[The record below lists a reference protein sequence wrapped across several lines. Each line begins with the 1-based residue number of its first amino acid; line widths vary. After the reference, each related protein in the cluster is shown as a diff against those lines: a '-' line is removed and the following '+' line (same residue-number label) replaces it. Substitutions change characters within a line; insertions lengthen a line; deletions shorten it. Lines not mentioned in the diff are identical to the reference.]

1 MEKLQKIIAQKEV
14 KGISDYFTLYRRLNK
29 ICKEREPSYDKAL
42 NVAILS
48 SFTSNGIKESLYV
61 KCCALGIFPK
71 IYVAEYKQY
80 TQEILNPE
88 SGLYQSSPN
97 LIILFIDT
105 MTLWGDDFFQAYR
118 RSDESRSAWVSEN
131 GDEIESLI
139 EKIKTHSSA
148 KILVHNLAVPEY
160 SPLGILENKQGF
172 GFFEAT
178 ETLNRKLREVYKTD
192 QQVFVFD
199 YDAFCSKVGK
209 QNIVDHKM
217 YYIGDMKLSL
227 NHMPALADAYLP
239 YIKSMMSM
247 TKKCLV
253 LDLDNTL
260 WGGVIGEDG
269 LEGIH
274 LGPTPEGRPFLEFQH
289 YILSLFDRGVILAI
303 NSKNNF
309 EDAIK
314 VIREHPDMILR
325 EKHFAAM
332 RINWDDK
339 ISNIQSIAEEINIGL
354 GSLVFLDDDR
364 LNQEMVRTACPDV
377 LVPVLPEDPSLYL
390 KTLMDI
396 DDFNSLHL
404 TDEDKNKGQMYA
416 AQKRRKEIKKNTTD
430 LSGYLKK
437 LKTKVTIEEANS
449 FTIPRISQ
457 LTQKTNQFNMTTKR
471 YLEEDIKALAMNKD
485 VMVLSLKAEDKFGDN
500 GITGVAIVKKG
511 SERWEIDSFLLS
523 CRVLGRKIEET
534 FVAYI
539 IEKAKN
545 EKAKILVG
553 SFIPTQKNVPARGFF
568 KRLGFCALE
577 ENNQGCEISE
587 YDLNKDCPYP
597 DFIQLIRKD

>member
-1 MEKLQKIIAQKEV
+1 MEKLQEMIAQKEI

-29 ICKEREPSYDKAL
+29 MCKEREPAYDKAL

-61 KCCALGIFPK
+61 KCCAVGIFPK

-88 SGLYQSSPN
+88 SRLYQSSPN

-118 RSDESRSAWVSEN
+118 KSDESRSAWVSEN

-199 YDAFCSKVGK
+199 YDAFCSKIGK
-209 QNIVDHKM
+209 QNIVDPKM

-416 AQKRRKEIKKNTTD
+416 AQKRRKEIKKTTTD
-430 LSGYLKK
+430 LSGYLKQ
-437 LKTKVTIEEANS
+437 LKTKITIEEANP
-449 FTIPRISQ
+449 FTMPRISQ

-471 YLEEDIKALAMNKD
+471 YLEEDIKALAIRKD

-534 FVAYI
+534 FLAYI

-568 KRLGFCALE
+568 KRLGFCTLE

>member
-1 MEKLQKIIAQKEV
+1 MEKLQEMIAQKEI
-14 KGISDYFTLYRRLNK
+14 KGISDHFTLYRRLNK
-29 ICKEREPSYDKAL
+29 MCNESVPSYDKEIRI
-42 NVAILS
+42 AILS

-71 IYVAEYKQY
+71 IYVGEYKQY
-80 TQEILNPE
+80 TQEILNSE
-88 SGLYQSSPN
+88 SGLYQSAPN
-97 LIILFIDT
+97 LIILFIDA

-118 RSDESRSAWVSEN
+118 SSDESKKVWVSEN

-139 EKIKTHSSA
+139 EKIKEHSSA
-148 KILVHNLAVPEY
+148 KILIHNLAIPEH

-178 ETLNRKLREVYKTD
+178 ETLNHRLREVYKTD

-199 YDAFCSKVGK
+199 YDAFCSKIGK

-269 LEGIH
+269 LAGIQ
-274 LGPTPEGRPFLEFQH
+274 LGPTPAGRPFLEFQRC
-289 YILSLFDRGVILAI
+289 ILSLFDRGVILAI

-314 VIREHPDMILR
+314 VIREHPDMVLR

-354 GSLVFLDDDR
+354 GSLVFLDDDK
-364 LNQEMVRTACPDV
+364 LNQEMVRTACPEV
-377 LVPVLPEDPSLYL
+377 LVPSLPEDPSLYL
-390 KTLMDI
+390 QTLMDI

-416 AQKRRKEIKKNTTD
+416 AQKKRKEIKKTTTD
-430 LSGYLKK
+430 LSGYLKQ

-471 YLEEDIKALAMNKD
+471 YLEEEIKTLSMRED
-485 VMVLSLKAEDKFGDN
+485 VLVLSLKAEDKFGDN

-534 FVAYI
+534 FIAYI

-553 SFIPTQKNVPARGFF
+553 PFIPTQKNVPARGFF
-568 KRLGFCALE
+568 ERLGFCALE
-577 ENNQGCEISE
+577 ANHNGCEISE

>member
-1 MEKLQKIIAQKEV
+1 MKKLQEVIAQKEI

-29 ICKEREPSYDKAL
+29 LCQEREPSYDKAL
-42 NVAILS
+42 NIAILS

-88 SGLYQSSPN
+88 SEFYQSSPN
-97 LIILFIDT
+97 LVILFIDA
-105 MTLWGDDFFQAYR
+105 MTLWGEDFFQAYR
-118 RSDESRSAWVSEN
+118 RSDESRRTWVSEN
-131 GDEIESLI
+131 GDEIEFLI

-178 ETLNRKLREVYKTD
+178 ETLNRKLREAYKTD
-192 QQVFVFD
+192 PQVFVFD
-199 YDAFCSKVGK
+199 YDAFCSKIGK

-217 YYIGDMKLSL
+217 YYIGDMKLRLS
-227 NHMPALADAYLP
+227 HMPTLTEAYLP
-239 YIKSMMSM
+239 YIKAMMSM

-269 LEGIH
+269 LEGIK

-289 YILSLFDRGVILAI
+289 YIISLFDRGVILAI

-314 VIREHPDMILR
+314 VIREHPDMVLR

-354 GSLVFLDDDR
+354 GSLVFLDDDK
-364 LNQEMVRTACPDV
+364 LNQEMVRTACPGV
-377 LVPVLPEDPSLYL
+377 LVPILPEDPSLYL

-416 AQKRRKEIKKNTTD
+416 AQKRRKEIKKTTTD
-430 LSGYLKK
+430 LSQYLKQ
-437 LKTKVTIEEANS
+437 LKTKVTIEKANS

-471 YLEEDIKALAMNKD
+471 YLEEEIKALAMRED
-485 VMVLSLKAEDKFGDN
+485 MMVLSLKAEDKFGDN

-539 IEKAKN
+539 IEKAKK
-545 EKAKILVG
+545 EQALILLGTFV
-553 SFIPTQKNVPARGFF
+553 PTQKNVPARGFF
-568 KRLGFCALE
+568 ERVGFCKS
-577 ENNQGCEISE
+577 ENNDDREISE
-587 YDLNKDCPYP
+587 YDLNKKCPYP